1 MCLHA
6 QFTLPKE
13 GVFQAISMDSPGYAP
28 LNIRLPASSIDIAAN
43 TPGAMEECVLLHI
56 IPPVFLL
63 PMPQVPPKSP
73 SSVEPGESITPH
85 TPIPTCAPT
94 LIAHTHIA

>member
-56 IPPVFLL
+56 ISASLPSPNAPSTPEIPP
-63 PMPQVPPKSP
+63 
-73 SSVEPGESITPH
+73 ECGTR
-85 TPIPTCAPT
+85 
-94 LIAHTHIA
+94 